1 MEGEVVSETG
11 NASHASTG
19 AQTAAGH
26 LFTAHDVTAVMPRHG
41 GGETTVFQGLSFHVD
56 GGEVVDLTGPSGS
69 GKSTLLTAFARLNVH
84 TSGTFALDGKDSDA
98 FTPQQWRINVA
109 YLPQTSTL
117 IGETVADAIR
127 LPWTFKVRQSERA
140 NEPKDM
146 LSDAHIRATLDRMG
160 CQDIDLDRP
169 PRDLSGGQA
178 ARVSLARTL
187 LTKPRVLLADEV
199 DAGLDEE
206 NADKVAD
213 LLKLAA
219 QEGTA
224 VVRIRHRAPD
234 GRATRMMVLKDG
246 VLREVP
252 LPTAAQVA
260 AAQRADVVG
269 AASAA
274 NGASADG
281 NATDGNGE

>member
-1 MEGEVVSETG
+1 MTEGEVVAQTTKTST
-11 NASHASTG
+11 ATVTG
-19 AQTAAGH
+19 ASGGAWH
-26 LFTAHDVTAVMPRHG
+26 LFTARDVTAVMPRRG
-41 GGETTVFQGLSFHVD
+41 GGETTVFQGLEFHVD

-69 GKSTLLTAFARLNVH
+69 GKSTLLTAFARLNVY
-84 TSGTFALDGKDSDA
+84 TTGSFALDGKDSDT
-98 FTPQQWRINVA
+98 FTPQQWRVNVA

-127 LPWTFKVRQSERA
+127 LPWTLKVRQGECA
-140 NEPKDM
+140 HEPKDM

-160 CQDIDLDRP
+160 CRGIDLGRA

-219 QEGTA
+219 HEGTA

-246 VLREVP
+246 ALREVP

-260 AAQRADVVG
+260 AARRADVVDG
-269 AASAA
+269 
-274 NGASADG
+274 SADDT
-281 NATDGNGE
+281 ADGTADEKE

>member
-1 MEGEVVSETG
+1 MTEGEDVDETTK
-11 NASHASTG
+11 A
-19 AQTAAGH
+19 TATAVAGTDGAGH
-26 LFTAHDVTAVMPRHG
+26 LFTARDVTAVMPKRG
-41 GGETTVFQGLSFHVD
+41 GGETTVFRGLEFHVD

-84 TSGTFALDGKDSDA
+84 TTGSFAIDGKDSES
-98 FTPQQWRINVA
+98 FTPQRWRVAVA

-127 LPWTFKVRQSERA
+127 LPWTFKVRQGARA
-140 NEPKDM
+140 REAKDM
-146 LSDAHIRATLDRMG
+146 LSDAHIRVTLDRMG
-160 CQDIDLDRP
+160 CQDIDLDRA

-206 NADKVAD
+206 NADRVAD

-219 QEGTA
+219 RQGAA

-234 GRATRMMVLKDG
+234 GRATRIMVLKDG
-246 VLREVP
+246 GLSEVP
-252 LPTAAQVA
+252 LPTSAQVA
-260 AAQRADVVG
+260 AAQRADAVD
-269 AASAA
+269 
-274 NGASADG
+274 ASADG
-281 NATDGNGE
+281 AQGDGTEE

>member
-1 MEGEVVSETG
+1 MDETTK
-11 NASHASTG
+11 A
-19 AQTAAGH
+19 TATTAAADTDGAGH
-26 LFTAHDVTAVMPRHG
+26 LFTARDVTAVMPKRG
-41 GGETTVFQGLSFHVD
+41 GGEATVFRGLEFHVD
-56 GGEVVDLTGPSGS
+56 AGEVVDLTGPSGS

-84 TSGTFALDGKDSDA
+84 TTGSFALDGKDSEG
-98 FTPQQWRINVA
+98 FTPQRWRVAVA

-117 IGETVADAIR
+117 IGGTVADAIR
-127 LPWTFKVRQSERA
+127 LPWTFKVRQNARA
-140 NEPKDM
+140 REAKDM

-160 CQDIDLDRP
+160 CQDIDLDRA

-219 QEGTA
+219 RQGAA

-246 VLREVP
+246 ELREVP

-260 AAQRADVVG
+260 AAQRADAVDG
-269 AASAA
+269 
-274 NGASADG
+274 SADG
-281 NATDGNGE
+281 AQGDGTEE